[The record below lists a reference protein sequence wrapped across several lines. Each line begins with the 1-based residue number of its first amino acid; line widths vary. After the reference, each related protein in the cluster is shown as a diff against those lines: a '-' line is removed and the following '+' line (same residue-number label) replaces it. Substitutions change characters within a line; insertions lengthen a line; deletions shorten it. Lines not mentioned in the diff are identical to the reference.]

1 MYCHFAETD
10 KYQTNYDGYYGQYA
24 DNAVSGETYDQANA
38 ASEFQ
43 QHLLKY
49 VQQYQD
55 KQDALSILDD
65 PSAVSTTNDKFS
77 SLSPLSEPKAYF
89 ANLKSLL
96 QLKMLHDKIFLPLG
110 FHFFIPHPSTSGP
123 QFTNHLI

>member
-1 MYCHFAETD
+1 MLCNWLLSPEKFGSNSYNLSICNSTNVIKSISSHSFCPLAEVD
-10 KYQTNYDGYYGQYA
+10 NYQTNYDAYYGHHA
-24 DNAVSGETYDQANA
+24 DNAVSGEAFDQANA

-65 PSAVSTTNDKFS
+65 PSAVSTNSISQIIPYLFD
-77 SLSPLSEPKAYF
+77 Y
-89 ANLKSLL
+89 L
-96 QLKMLHDKIFLPLG
+96 QC
-110 FHFFIPHPSTSGP
+110 
-123 QFTNHLI
+123 

>member
-1 MYCHFAETD
+1 MTNADPLNPEKLGSKSCKQLIFISTNGSELISSRLYCHFAETD

-65 PSAVSTTNDKFS
+65 PSAVSTNMFIQSKS
-77 SLSPLSEPKAYF
+77 KVEAIF
-89 ANLKSLL
+89 ASY
-96 QLKMLHDKIFLPLG
+96 
-110 FHFFIPHPSTSGP
+110 
-123 QFTNHLI
+123 LIYLCNI

>member
-1 MYCHFAETD
+1 MTNTDPLSSEKFGSKSCKQLIFISTNGSELISSHLYCHFAETD

-65 PSAVSTTNDKFS
+65 PSAVSTNMFIQSKS
-77 SLSPLSEPKAYF
+77 KVEAIF
-89 ANLKSLL
+89 ASY
-96 QLKMLHDKIFLPLG
+96 
-110 FHFFIPHPSTSGP
+110 
-123 QFTNHLI
+123 LIYLCNI